1 MKTVKQGGSVNT
13 VLLDILFEKIVS
25 ALDRAALL
33 SKENEKE
40 LKDLK
45 EEVLQM
51 MKTVLDEDSEF
62 ADCSENDD
70 KNPKEYFSKRLKN
83 QLFIDKLEFGG
94 NEFKSIASIGRS
106 GEMSFDILLMKDD
119 VICIVDTQRIA
130 YRDHI
135 NKLLGKASAFRKN
148 FKAYV
153 GHKIFLGIGALSFDE
168 GVEDEAKKY
177 GMGILKP
184 NGDAVVV
191 YDKNLKVY

>member
-45 EEVLQM
+45 EEVLLM

-94 NEFKSIASIGRS
+94 NEFKGIS
-106 GEMSFDILLMKDD
+106 
-119 VICIVDTQRIA
+119 
-130 YRDHI
+130 
-135 NKLLGKASAFRKN
+135 KN
-148 FKAYV
+148 F
-153 GHKIFLGIGALSFDE
+153 F
-168 GVEDEAKKY
+168 KKGLTNIRRY
-177 GMGILKP
+177 IKFSIYET
-184 NGDAVVV
+184 VRII
-191 YDKNLKVY
+191 